1 MAIYFVGQYPELLGK
16 LSNEML
22 LQENVNSLTTSM
34 AEVEAE
40 MNGVTVLLTELKGQY
55 KGTLAESFSALTG
68 EIAVTYT
75 TCVTNLQNAINN
87 MTSLS
92 GNLEKFK
99 TNDEDLE
106 KQKEILSNEE
116 KAGEGIP
123 KTETV
128 TKYVIISDSKERR
141 ETKDVRANPEYIEW
155 VRRVE
160 ELRNLIKVLIKTI
173 EDYKAKCDSNIA
185 SLDDFNE
192 SIIEIRLKMAAIAF
206 AQNGLSLEE
215 IAALTP
221 EEREKLIGD
230 IIKSMTE
237 KYNEYKAEYKKYME
251 MLTSPENYAKLDNIT
266 SIYNLFTGSNLIIR
280 DNEQGMFDIIDF
292 ITKMDQTKVGPGMG
306 FPEGRTFN
314 ECIEEYLKTGS
325 LTKSGLAYF
334 LIQSDYALVDMYE
347 SAGTVHEDDLQLILQ
362 NRINDH
368 NLYSDLGSEIDIS
381 RYTQDLKDIKEI
393 CKGFQD
399 NYDKAVEVGV
409 AIKGMQEL
417 KGHVRYDAYYLK
429 EEYVNYQQNQTS
441 NAEFLDSLFY
451 DDDNPVDTDRLMYMS
466 SEEMKM
472 YRYLY
477 ENEGLDAAETFA
489 DSINTTLNRREG
501 YVKATEAYYTY
512 MDGTNEGL
520 EAVWD
525 HISMGATGAGD
536 GLTEFCDGLVD
547 LVAPSK
553 ELTAEEYAKVALLGY
568 LNNGGTDYDTSLLT
582 AYNVGNAVGKETIP
596 TLVSLVNPTAGKTL
610 RTLSSSGN
618 KIEDYFRADDCN
630 SYFEALAHAGA
641 DLATNEGIDA
651 VANTFGLNST
661 PVGKLLVAG
670 AKNIAQ
676 NSKEFLFDNNND
688 TIYTSGT
695 LIKEAKGQV
704 AGEVS
709 KQACDWFKSYLKG
722 CGWPDGAIETA
733 TSVLKPV
740 AKQTAQAGVDSAY
753 KYTETLV
760 GNVVNGTNND
770 AGQAAAE
777 TFDSTMRKGAEKIA
791 TGEMQL
797 TAKK

>member
-40 MNGVTVLLTELKGQY
+40 MNGVSVLLTELEGKY
-55 KGTLAESFSALTG
+55 KGDLAQSFSALTG

-75 TCVTNLQNAINN
+75 TCVTNLQNAIQN

-106 KQKEILSNEE
+106 KQKVILSDEE
-116 KAGEGIP
+116 KAGDGIP

-128 TKYVIISDSKERR
+128 TKYITFSDTSERR
-141 ETKDVRANPEYIEW
+141 EIQETRVNPEYIEW
-155 VRRVE
+155 ERRVE
-160 ELRNLIKVLIKTI
+160 ELRDLIKILVKTI
-173 EDYKAKCDSNIA
+173 KEYREKCDGNIA
-185 SLDDFNE
+185 SLDEFNE

-206 AQNGLSLEE
+206 VQDGLTLEE

-251 MLTSPENYAKLDNIT
+251 MLSSPENYAKLNNIT
-266 SIYNLFTGSNLIIR
+266 SIYNLFTGSNLMIR

-325 LTKSGLAYF
+325 LNESGLAFF
-334 LIQSDYALVDMYE
+334 LIQSDYALVDIYE
-347 SAGTVHEDDLQLILQ
+347 STGTVSEDDLQLILQ

-368 NLYSDLGSEIDIS
+368 NLYSDIGNEIDIS
-381 RYTQDLKDIKEI
+381 KYTQDLKDIKEI

-429 EEYVNYQQNQTS
+429 EEYVNYQQNKTS
-441 NAEFLDSLFY
+441 NAEFLDSLYY
-451 DDDNPVDTDRLMYMS
+451 DDDNPVDTERLMYMS

-477 ENEGLDAAETFA
+477 ENEGRDAAETFA

-525 HISMGATGAGD
+525 HISMGAVGAGD
-536 GLTEFCDGLVD
+536 GLSEFCDGLVD

-553 ELTAEEYAKVALLGY
+553 ELTAEEYSKVALLGY
-568 LNNGGTDYDTSLLT
+568 LNNGGTDYDSSLLT
-582 AYNVGNAVGKETIP
+582 SYNVGNAVGKETIP

-670 AKNIAQ
+670 AKNVAQ
-676 NSKEFLFDNNND
+676 NSKEFLFGNND
-688 TIYTSGT
+688 SVIYSQGT
-695 LIKEAKGQV
+695 LIKEAKGQI
-704 AGEVS
+704 AGEIS
-709 KQACDWFKSYLKG
+709 NKTCTWFKSYLKT
-722 CGWPDGAIETA
+722 CGWSDGAIETA
-733 TSVLKPV
+733 SAMLKPV
-740 AKQTAQAGVDSAY
+740 AKQTAQAGVDAAY
-753 KYTETLV
+753 TYTETIA

-770 AGQAAAE
+770 ARQAAE
-777 TFDSTMRKGAEKIA
+777 EKFESTMIKGAEKIA
-791 TGEMQL
+791 TGEIQII
-797 TAKK
+797 AN